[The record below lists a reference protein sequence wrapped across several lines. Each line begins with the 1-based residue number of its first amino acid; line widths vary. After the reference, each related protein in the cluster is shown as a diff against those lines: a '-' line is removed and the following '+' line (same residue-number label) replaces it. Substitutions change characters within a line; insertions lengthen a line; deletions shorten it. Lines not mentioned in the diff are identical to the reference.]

1 MPEVR
6 SPTLRRRELGALL
19 RRLRTEQ
26 GLTVEQVAERLL
38 CSPSKVSRM
47 ETGQRGATLRD
58 IRDLCEIYGVTDKNR
73 VAYLMDLA
81 REGKQQGWWQSYD
94 LDYATYVGLEEA
106 AVALS
111 YYQSSIVPGILQTRG
126 YATAMH
132 EGGWQEY
139 PPGRIDEHVDV
150 RMRRQR
156 LLTRDPPLQVAAV
169 LDEAVLHREVGGPTV
184 MAEQLRHLAEVA
196 KLPSV
201 SIQVIPFTAGA
212 HPAMDSMF
220 DILEFDSSAPSVVYV
235 EGLMGWLY
243 IERAADISRYVRVFE
258 LLRGI
263 ALAPKESIELILEVQ
278 ARHKSAPSVQARDMT
293 ALCQPSL
300 VLTRNS
306 RQVKSL
312 SNEELLRLEW
322 RKAKRSMSN
331 GNCTEV
337 AVDGGFVAVRDSQDP
352 AGPVLRYPTGSWR
365 AFLQNATTGKFDA

>member
-26 GLTVEQVAERLL
+26 ELTVEQVAERLL

-58 IRDLCEIYGVTDKNR
+58 VRDLCEIYGVTDKNR
-73 VAYLMDLA
+73 IAHLMDLA
-81 REGKQQGWWQSYD
+81 REGKQQGWWQSHD

-126 YATAMH
+126 YARAMH

-156 LLTRDPPLQVAAV
+156 LLTRDPPLQVAVV
-169 LDEAVLHREVGGPTV
+169 LDEAVLHREVGGPAV

-201 SIQVIPFTAGA
+201 SIQVIPFSAGA

-243 IERAADISRYVRVFE
+243 IERAPDISRYVRVFE
-258 LLRGI
+258 LLRRI

-278 ARHKSAPSVQARDMT
+278 ARHVSASSVRARDMT
-293 ALCQPSL
+293 A
-300 VLTRNS
+300 
-306 RQVKSL
+306 
-312 SNEELLRLEW
+312 
-322 RKAKRSMSN
+322 
-331 GNCTEV
+331 
-337 AVDGGFVAVRDSQDP
+337 
-352 AGPVLRYPTGSWR
+352 
-365 AFLQNATTGKFDA
+365 